1 MPSHNDPVK
10 PIPFEVVKPAPTP
23 GATANTMNTPAQRGT
38 PAWVLPAMGMLLLL
52 ATVVVFLVPGVL
64 LPPPKTEPAAS
75 ESSAPAASA
84 PAETASAP
92 AAGAATPAGADG
104 SPWSDAQQ
112 ARARREAQ
120 DVLQPLL
127 DLQFALQERGVEQW
141 AGKEFT
147 RVKTLAT
154 EGDALYKS
162 RQYSDA
168 LARYKEGLAALQAL
182 EKSMPQVL
190 ENLLAQARQALDN
203 GDAAAAQA
211 ALATAALIA
220 PDNADIATL
229 QKRAAALPQL
239 LPLLEQARTAE
250 AAGDLAQAQTL
261 LQQAV
266 ALDPQHARAQEDLKR
281 VSASLSNRGFN
292 AAMSE
297 GYAALKAGQFD
308 TARKAFSAAAKL
320 QPGSKEAA
328 SALQEVA
335 QVQSAQRL
343 AALERQGEK
352 EEQQEQ
358 WQKAAAT
365 YEQARKIDSGVL
377 FASEGLKRSEA
388 RAQLDK
394 QLRAIVSDP
403 LRLSEPA
410 VAAATWQ
417 LLAEAKLVTPRG
429 PALAE
434 QITRLENILRQAEIK
449 IDVTL
454 RSDNATEVTVLKV
467 ARLGRFQE
475 KSLPLRP
482 GTYTAQGTR
491 DGYRDVRQ
499 TFTVTHDAAPTPV
512 SVICSERI

>member
-1 MPSHNDPVK
+1 
-10 PIPFEVVKPAPTP
+10 
-23 GATANTMNTPAQRGT
+23 
-38 PAWVLPAMGMLLLL
+38 MGLLLLL
-52 ATVVVFLVPGVL
+52 ATLVLFLVPGVL
-64 LPPPKTEPAAS
+64 LPLEPNTEAGAS
-75 ESSAPAASA
+75 ESSVPAERAAPDTAAAPAKGA
-84 PAETASAP
+84 PAP
-92 AAGAATPAGADG
+92 ADA

-141 AGKEFT
+141 ANEEFT
-147 RVKTLAT
+147 HVKSLAT
-154 EGDALYKS
+154 EGDALYKN
-162 RQYSDA
+162 RQYADA
-168 LARYKEGLAALQAL
+168 LARYKAGLSALQAL
-182 EKSMPQVL
+182 EKSMPQAL
-190 ENLLAQARQALDN
+190 EKLLEQARQALDT
-203 GDAAAAQA
+203 GDAAAALT

-220 PDNADIATL
+220 PDNAEIAKL
-229 QKRAAALPQL
+229 QQRAAVLPQV

-250 AAGDLAQAQTL
+250 ASGELAQAQTL

-266 ALDPQHARAQEDLKR
+266 ALDPQHAGAQEDLKR

-297 GYAALKAGQFD
+297 GYAALKAGQYD
-308 TARKAFSAAAKL
+308 TARKAFTTAAKL

-335 QVQSAQRL
+335 NVQSAQRL
-343 AALERQGEK
+343 ATLERQGAK
-352 EEQQEQ
+352 DEQQEQ
-358 WQKAAAT
+358 WQKAVAT
-365 YEQARKIDSGVL
+365 YEQARKIDGGVL
-377 FASEGLKRSEA
+377 FASEGLKRSQA

-394 QLRAIVSDP
+394 QLRTAVDDP

-410 VAAATWQ
+410 VAAATWK
-417 LLAEAKLVTPRG
+417 LLAEAKLATPRG

-434 QITRLENILRQAEIK
+434 QINRLETILRQAETK

-454 RSDNATEVTVLKV
+454 RSDNATDVTVYKV

-475 KSLPLRP
+475 KALALRP
-482 GTYTAQGTR
+482 GAYTAVGTR

-499 TFTVTHDAAPTPV
+499 NFTVTHDTAPAPV
-512 SVICSERI
+512 TVVCSERI